1 MDAQPARERHRRL
14 RARLNEANL
23 TNTSLNQI
31 NFSSKLYNH
40 CNMIGWFGTDV
51 NLACSGFQDI
61 KLSDVVFSAMPLCQR
76 DALRRP
82 PWKIWSRPSMPR
94 SRCARRPPGLRK
106 PDVRSANEL
115 KPRRLGS

>member
-1 MDAQPARERHRRL
+1 M

-82 PWKIWSRPSMPR
+82 PLGR
-94 SRCARRPPGLRK
+94 SGLSLQCRTAGARA
-106 PDVRSANEL
+106 VRRDFANPMCGPL
-115 KPRRLGS
+115 MN